1 MQVCMWCFLVCV
13 CEHCLLCACV
23 RWMLVILPLITFE
36 ISNPMLVQ
44 QVLLP
49 SAEVPHQSRLGN
61 SFLLPG
67 DIIPAAVLWFGERA
81 VRPGLL

>member
-1 MQVCMWCFLVCV
+1 MCVCARVCV
-13 CEHCLLCACV
+13 
-23 RWMLVILPLITFE
+23 LVTPHPITFE
-36 ISNPMLVQ
+36 ISIPKLVQ
-44 QVLLP
+44 QVLLHP
-49 SAEVPHQSRLGN
+49 AEASPQSRLGN